1 MILTHQFV
9 EYVPEQLEPGVL
21 YVSIP
26 YATVVHKCCCGC
38 RQEVVTPLSPTDW
51 ELTFDGNTV
60 SLDPSIGNWN
70 FPCQSHYWIKRNRVH
85 WAPQWSRADI
95 DAGRAQDRSAKQRYF
110 AVSASMDERQ
120 PDGRQNQNAGLLLRL
135 KALLQRLTRLP

>member
-1 MILTHQFV
+1 MMLTHQFV

-38 RQEVVTPLSPTDW
+38 GQEVVTPLSPTDW
-51 ELTFDGNTV
+51 ELTFDGKTV

-70 FPCQSHYWIKRNRVH
+70 FPCQSHYWIKRNHVH

-110 AVSASMDERQ
+110 AVSAFMDEGQ
-120 PDGRQNQNAGLLLRL
+120 PDGRQNQNARLLLRL
-135 KALLQRLTRLP
+135 KVLLQRLTRLP